1 MTIYKTVLKLLQTNK
16 TPLLI
21 GVAITAFITLTQ
33 SGNIREEQSTAQNTK
48 VAILS
53 DDNSTVVQGLEDH
66 LAEEQQL
73 VTLSDTSDEAIDDAL
88 YFGEVAYI
96 LTIPATFTEQ
106 LEAGEMPKL
115 TAKTRPG
122 TFSKVLVD
130 STINQFLNTY
140 LLYQDAQPSLSQ
152 SELIAQT
159 TETFQNKQ
167 QFQLDADYN
176 QKNNQTIA
184 ASFIN
189 LLAYGLF
196 STIFSAYAL
205 VNGAFNRIPIKFR
218 NNCSP
223 ISRRKLNRR
232 ISLANLSYAI
242 LVTLMF
248 SVFVLYFS
256 KITDM
261 QVLSLFILNILTFFL
276 TMVTFSTMIT
286 SLIKSADTISGIN
299 NVFILGSCFISG
311 VFVPSEILPDIVNKI
326 AAFTPTYWFVQNNH
340 LIAQQTMYTRS
351 FYNTLGLNLFILIAF
366 ALAFMII
373 QFINLRERGSAIL
386 NKSKRTAR

>member
-96 LTIPATFTEQ
+96 LIIPATFTEQ

-115 TAKTRPG
+115 TAKTRPD

-152 SELIAQT
+152 AELVTQT

-167 QFQLDADYN
+167 QFQLDAAYN

-286 SLIKSADTISGIN
+286 NLIKSADTISGIN

>member
-1 MTIYKTVLKLLQTNK
+1 MTIYKTVLKLLRTNK

-21 GVAITAFITLTQ
+21 GIAITAFITLTQ
-33 SGNIREEQSTAQNTK
+33 SGNIREEQATAQNTK
-48 VAILS
+48 VAVLS
-53 DDNSTVVQGLEDH
+53 DDDSTVVQGLENY

-73 VTLSDTSDEAIDDAL
+73 VTLSNTSNEALDDAL

-106 LEAGEMPKL
+106 LEAGQIPKL
-115 TAKTRPG
+115 TAQTRPG

-152 SELIAQT
+152 TELVAQT
-159 TETFQNKQ
+159 MKTFQNKQ

-205 VNGAFNRIPIKFR
+205 VNGAFNRMPIKFR

-223 ISRRKLNRR
+223 VSRRKLNRR
-232 ISLANLSYAI
+232 ISLANLSYAT
-242 LVTLMF
+242 LVMF
-248 SVFVLYFS
+248 VFSIFVLYFS
-256 KITDM
+256 KITDLH
-261 QVLSLFILNILTFFL
+261 VLSLFVLNIFTFFL

-286 SLIKSADTISGIN
+286 SLIKSADNVSEIN

-311 VFVPSEILPDIVNKI
+311 VFVPSEILPNIVNKI

-340 LIAQQTMYTRS
+340 LIAQQTTYTRS
-351 FYNTLGLNLFILIAF
+351 FYDTLGLNLFILIAF

-373 QFINLRERGSAIL
+373 QFINLKERGSAIL